1 MVSPLIVAAPA
12 KVNLFLY
19 VTGKKDDGYHTL
31 ITRMQKLDL
40 CDYLSLELTENGKIE
55 FSCSDSSLAGD
66 DNLAVR
72 ATALFL
78 SRSRVLSGCGL
89 RIALQKNIP
98 VAAGLG
104 GGSSDAGTTLRVL
117 NQIAEEE
124 FTEKELATMAI
135 SLGAD
140 VPFFTIAESAVL
152 AEGIGEIM
160 QPVDSTENFDFLLVN
175 PGYSVSTAEIFQN
188 FMLTSPAKK
197 STLARLQRHFFSLD
211 MMQNDLEEVT
221 TRLYPQLKEIK
232 GMLLDVGAAKA
243 LMSGSG
249 PTVFGVFD
257 TKMEQARKSNI
268 IELLQQRY
276 GEKVFW
282 SKVYTGASPSGK
294 APGFDPGIRR
304 FESCRPSHQQ

>member
-1 MVSPLIVAAPA
+1 MDSSLTVAAPA
-12 KVNLFLY
+12 KVNLFLH
-19 VTGKKDDGYHTL
+19 VTGKRDDGYHTL

-40 CDYLSLELTENGKIE
+40 CDYLSFEFIEGGSIE
-55 FSCSDSSLAGD
+55 FSCSDASLSGN

-72 ATALFL
+72 AATLFL
-78 SRSRVLSGCGL
+78 SKSKRLSGYGL
-89 RIALQKNIP
+89 RITLQKNIP

-104 GGSSDAGTTLRVL
+104 GGSSDAGTTLRTL

-124 FTEKELATMAI
+124 FTAEELASMAI

-140 VPFFTIAESAVL
+140 VPFFTTAESAVL
-152 AEGIGEIM
+152 AEGVGEIM
-160 QPVDSTENFDFLLVN
+160 QPVNPTEKFNFLLVN
-175 PGYSVSTAEIFQN
+175 PGYSVSTAEIFKN
-188 FMLTSPAKK
+188 FILTSPAKK
-197 STLARLQRHFFSLD
+197 STLARLQRRFSLD
-211 MMQNDLEEVT
+211 AMQNDLEEVT

-232 GMLLDVGAAKA
+232 NTLLDVGAAKA

-257 TKMEQARKSNI
+257 TKTDDAQKSDIAR
-268 IELLQQRY
+268 LLQQRY

-304 FESCRPSHQQ
+304 FESCRPSHHQ